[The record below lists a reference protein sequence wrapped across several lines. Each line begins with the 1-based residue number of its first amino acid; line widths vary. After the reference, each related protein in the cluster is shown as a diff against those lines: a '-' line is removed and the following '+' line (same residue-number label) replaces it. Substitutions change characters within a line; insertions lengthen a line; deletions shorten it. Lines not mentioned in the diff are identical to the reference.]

1 MARKTVYTEKAP
13 QAIGPYSQ
21 AIVANGF
28 VFVSG
33 QIPLDPDTGQL
44 VMGDARIQTR
54 RVLQN
59 LNAVLAAAG
68 SSVDKVVKTT
78 VYLTSMSDFNV
89 MNEEYTTFFREAR
102 PARATVEVSKLP
114 RNALVEIDAIS
125 EL

>member
-1 MARKTVYTEKAP
+1 
-13 QAIGPYSQ
+13 YSQ